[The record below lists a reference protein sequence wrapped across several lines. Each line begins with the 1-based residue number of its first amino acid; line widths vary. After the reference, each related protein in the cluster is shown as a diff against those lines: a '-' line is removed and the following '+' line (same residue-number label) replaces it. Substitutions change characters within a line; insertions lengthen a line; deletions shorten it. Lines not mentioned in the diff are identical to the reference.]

1 MSRDDLRA
9 LLAQW
14 VGEILEQ
21 PPPALTDQTDLMKD
35 LGLDSLAVAEL
46 ASKLRQK
53 LKVKVVA
60 GDVAQDLRVGPL
72 LDLVHQRLP

>member
-1 MSRDDLRA
+1 MARDELKA
-9 LLAQW
+9 LLTQW

-21 PPPALTDQTDLMKD
+21 APPALTDETDLMVD

-53 LKVKVVA
+53 LKVKLVA
-60 GDVAQDLRVGPL
+60 GDIAQDLRVGPL
-72 LDLVHQRLP
+72 LDLVLKRLP